1 MNRAGVVSCHDI
13 KDGSKSWNLRLPG
26 SCWASPMQS
35 SGCVYF
41 FTKDGV
47 TIVLRDDGTKEPL
60 AENKLSIKGRVYG
73 VASVDR
79 AFVIRTGSELICVRE
94 PSGS

>member
-1 MNRAGVVSCHDI
+1 M
-13 KDGSKSWNLRLPG
+13 
-26 SCWASPMQS
+26 
-35 SGCVYF
+35 
-41 FTKDGV
+41 

-60 AENKLSIKGRVYG
+60 AENKLSIEGRVYG